1 MLAVSRIRDQNIINK
16 KFKYRTIELLFC
28 TFSFICDIM
37 KTQGTSRYEK
47 KQKNTIDC
55 LLFCIKRDRKA
66 DIKERT
72 GKSNSLRRQ
81 KWQKN
86 NGSK

>member
-1 MLAVSRIRDQNIINK
+1 
-16 KFKYRTIELLFC
+16 
-28 TFSFICDIM
+28 M

-81 KWQKN
+81 RWQKN